1 MNIKEDFFSDLLLK
15 DSFFLLI
22 KPEDNIYLNTSIRN
36 SFFEELGSLV
46 KLGLKNIEI
55 SWSNNEKWLDFVSE
69 IKLNFP
75 QINLG
80 SASIVNKQSIED
92 SLKIGL
98 NFSMMK
104 FWDKD
109 LFNYSKSKNYLLI
122 PGINNLKDLKEAIDL
137 NCNIIKIY
145 PIKSKDSS
153 INIFSQI
160 ALIILIGISTKNSI
174 LIVDYTNQIRT
185 TGAKIEEAL
194 MEACKLRIRP
204 IIMTSLSTMIAMLP
218 LIVGN
223 IGPGAGEAS
232 RLAVG
237 STIFGGMIIST
248 FFTLYVTPTMYLTL
262 AKNTKRIDAVDLELE
277 KQLIKK

>member
-1 MNIKEDFFSDLLLK
+1 MNIKEDSFSDLLLK
-15 DSFFLLI
+15 ESFFLLV
-22 KPEDNIYLNTSIRN
+22 KPEDNIYSNTSLRN

-55 SWSNNEKWLDFVSE
+55 SWSNNEQWLDFVSE

-122 PGINNLKDLKEAIDL
+122 PGIKNLKDLEEAINL

-153 INIFSQI
+153 INILNYKNIDFI
-160 ALIILIGISTKNSI
+160 AAGGLSINDLKTYKSLGYKAVVIGDKAIKNKKF
-174 LIVDYTNQIRT
+174 DP
-185 TGAKIEEAL
+185 KIYEWL
-194 MEACKLRIRP
+194 
-204 IIMTSLSTMIAMLP
+204 
-218 LIVGN
+218 
-223 IGPGAGEAS
+223 
-232 RLAVG
+232 
-237 STIFGGMIIST
+237 
-248 FFTLYVTPTMYLTL
+248 
-262 AKNTKRIDAVDLELE
+262 KNN
-277 KQLIKK
+277 

>member
-1 MNIKEDFFSDLLLK
+1 MNSKEDSFSELLLK
-15 DSFFLLI
+15 ESFFLLV
-22 KPEDNIYLNTSIRN
+22 KPEDNIYSNTSIRN

-92 SLKIGL
+92 SLRIGL

-122 PGINNLKDLKEAIDL
+122 PGIKNLKDLEEAINL

-145 PIKSKDSS
+145 PIKSKASS
-153 INIFSQI
+153 IDILNFESIDFI
-160 ALIILIGISTKNSI
+160 AAGGLSINDIKTYQSLGYKAIVIG
-174 LIVDYTNQIRT
+174 
-185 TGAKIEEAL
+185 
-194 MEACKLRIRP
+194 
-204 IIMTSLSTMIAMLP
+204 
-218 LIVGN
+218 
-223 IGPGAGEAS
+223 
-232 RLAVG
+232 
-237 STIFGGMIIST
+237 
-248 FFTLYVTPTMYLTL
+248 
-262 AKNTKRIDAVDLELE
+262 E
-277 KQLIKK
+277 KGIIKKKFDPKIYEWLKNN

>member
-1 MNIKEDFFSDLLLK
+1 MNNKQDSFSDLLLK
-15 DSFFLLI
+15 ESFFLLI
-22 KPEDNIYLNTSIRN
+22 KPEDNIYSNTSIRN
-36 SFFEELGSLV
+36 SFFEELGILV

-55 SWSNNEKWLDFVSE
+55 SWSNNKKWLDFVSE

-122 PGINNLKDLKEAIDL
+122 PGIKNLKDLEEAINL

-145 PIKSKDSS
+145 PIKTKDSS
-153 INIFSQI
+153 IDILNFKNINFI
-160 ALIILIGISTKNSI
+160 AAGGLSINDIKTYKSLGYKSIVIGDKGI
-174 LIVDYTNQIRT
+174 
-185 TGAKIEEAL
+185 
-194 MEACKLRIRP
+194 
-204 IIMTSLSTMIAMLP
+204 
-218 LIVGN
+218 
-223 IGPGAGEAS
+223 
-232 RLAVG
+232 
-237 STIFGGMIIST
+237 
-248 FFTLYVTPTMYLTL
+248 
-262 AKNTKRIDAVDLELE
+262 
-277 KQLIKK
+277 IKKKFDPKIYEWLKNNKNN